1 MIVQTT
7 LDGKTTDISKM
18 EISDVKFMLKKATI
32 LASSGDADK
41 EEMAEKA
48 IKAIEETYPELLI

>member
-7 LDGKTTDISKM
+7 LDGETTDISKM

-32 LASSGDADK
+32 LAGSGDADK

-48 IKAIEETYPELLI
+48 IKAITETYPEMMI